1 MQASHDPRG
10 KRVYAD
16 NVEEMLLCTE
26 DFAVCDLKQKPQKA
40 PFDLKLHNEACKSI
54 YLMAELLHLNAKF
67 LHVHTYINAF
77 LLWYQC
83 IEAITKKEHQQ
94 PEHRKHAS
102 TTYIDGMPL
111 RKLTVLLPAVCLWVS
126 VKCCDMQSLDIVA
139 KTLASMMLLVHTSRG
154 DIEEY
159 TYKELFD
166 TEHAVV
172 DLLDCDFL
180 ANQEYIDSLQHNI
193 CAQFKYEDGN
203 VKAHSEMLSIV
214 FESFSQ
220 KIFA

>member
-54 YLMAELLHLNAKF
+54 YLMAELLHLNDKF

-83 IEAITKKEHQQ
+83 IHAITKQEHQQ
-94 PEHRKHAS
+94 PAHTKHAA
-102 TTYIDGMPL
+102 TTYIERMPL

-126 VKCCDMQSLDIVA
+126 VKCCDMQSLNIVA
-139 KTLASMMLLVHTSRG
+139 KTLASMMLHVHTSRG
-154 DIEEY
+154 DMEEY

-172 DLLDCDFL
+172 QLLDCDFL
-180 ANQEYIDSLQHNI
+180 AHQEYIDSLEEIIH
-193 CAQFKYEDGN
+193 AKFKDEHDN
-203 VKAHSEMLSIV
+203 VKAHSEILSTV
-214 FESFSQ
+214 FESFMH
-220 KIFA
+220 